1 MAGELI
7 DSFNKDKSMEISLL
21 GLVRGNCDA
30 QNAENDTFSLY
41 LRLKPNKYQQ
51 EHLSILMIL
60 TSPERS
66 PSTAD
71 VVGCWQGI

>member
-30 QNAENDTFSLY
+30 QNAENDTFF
-41 LRLKPNKYQQ
+41 
-51 EHLSILMIL
+51 
-60 TSPERS
+60 
-66 PSTAD
+66 
-71 VVGCWQGI
+71 VVSAFEA